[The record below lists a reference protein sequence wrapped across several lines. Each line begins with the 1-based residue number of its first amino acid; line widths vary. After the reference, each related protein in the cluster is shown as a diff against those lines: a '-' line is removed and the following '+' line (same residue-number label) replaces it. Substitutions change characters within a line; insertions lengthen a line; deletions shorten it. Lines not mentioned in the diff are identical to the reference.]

1 MKNIDYLEQFFKK
14 HNLSGKIKVKYSFP
28 TVEDDYM
35 TDIVFT
41 NGDVIN
47 INDVIF
53 DIDSEF
59 PNDVF
64 NQWIVA
70 KRKTD
75 MSLMDWMLANKYDI
89 FKDIDTS
96 SVQEYQNEM
105 TEIVDNVK
113 KSIGSVFELEPDDGG
128 SEDE

>member
-1 MKNIDYLEQFFKK
+1 
-14 HNLSGKIKVKYSFP
+14 
-28 TVEDDYM
+28 M